1 MQNNTYNIKRVHK
14 VSLLIT
20 FSVCFLLGTQSFV
33 IGGLSRFMEF
43 IIPASVIF
51 LSALANYFI
60 PSKDNVKG
68 YLFCLIPLMVS
79 IVLFYFNEFSQLKHY
94 MVFSTVALCSLYF
107 KKEFIV
113 VHGIILNILLISV
126 YILRPNNLM
135 GSDTSLTS
143 FVPIVVLLNII
154 LAILYFLTKWGS
166 ELIYESNQRELN
178 AKELLDKLQE
188 TFSNVESSASI
199 LENSITKLNGNIITI
214 EEESKNVTKS
224 MHEMAKSIQEEAS
237 SAYNINESMVNS
249 LEIVNET
256 LDISKGVIDK
266 TDEMNKAFSEGWSKI
281 EQMDNQMNIIGSSI
295 TTANVT
301 VSELQTSMKTV
312 NSLLEEIT
320 QIAEQTNLLALNAA
334 IESARAGEHGK
345 GFAVVADEVRKLA
358 EQSSKIVSNISNVTT
373 ALFNKS
379 QEAAEKVNNGET
391 ATNKGQELVKNIS
404 SYFMY
409 LKKSFEDT
417 ITDISKGMNKIE
429 SVTDI
434 FKDTQNQIQN
444 MASIAEE
451 NAASTEEVL
460 ATTENEHKELQEIS
474 SSVNVI
480 HDLSQQL
487 ITMVNKN

>member
-1 MQNNTYNIKRVHK
+1 MLKDTYNIKRVHK

-20 FSVCFLLGTQSFV
+20 LAVCSLLGIQAFL

-43 IIPASVIF
+43 VIPASVIF
-51 LSALANYFI
+51 FVALANYFI
-60 PSKDNVKG
+60 PTKDNVKG
-68 YLFCLIPLMVS
+68 YLFCLIPLLVS
-79 IVLFYFNEFSQLKHY
+79 IALFYFNEFSLLKHY
-94 MVFSTVALCSLYF
+94 MVFTTIALCTLYF
-107 KKEFIV
+107 KKEFII
-113 VHGIILNILLISV
+113 VHGIILNVLLITL
-126 YILRPNNLM
+126 YILRPNNLL
-135 GSDTSLTS
+135 GSDTNLSY
-143 FVPIVVLLNII
+143 FIPIIVLLNI
-154 LAILYFLTKWGS
+154 AIATLYFLTRWGRQ
-166 ELIYESNQRELN
+166 LIYESYQRELN
-178 AKELLDKLQE
+178 SNELFDKLQE
-188 TFSNVESSASI
+188 NFSNVESSTSM
-199 LENSITKLNGNIITI
+199 LENSITKLNGNINTI
-214 EEESKNVTKS
+214 EEESKNITKS

-237 SAYNINESMVNS
+237 SAYQINQSMVNS

-281 EQMDNQMNIIGSSI
+281 EHIDNQMNIIGSSI

-358 EQSSKIVSNISNVTT
+358 EQSSKITNNISQVTT

-379 QEAAEKVNNGET
+379 QEAAEKVNNGEA
-391 ATNKGQELVKNIS
+391 ATTEGQELIKNIS
-404 SYFMY
+404 TYFIY

-434 FKDTQNQIQN
+434 FKSTQNQIQN
-444 MASIAEE
+444 MASISEQ
-451 NAASTEEVL
+451 NAAATEEVL

-474 SSVNVI
+474 QSINDI
-480 HDLSQQL
+480 QELSHNL
-487 ITMVNKN
+487 LTMVNKN